1 MNRSGNDSLL
11 AKFRKAV
18 RDGEAASDASSVKR
32 GIVLEQAYRDLLL
45 ENQVLVESNRR
56 LHERLARAEGGQSE
70 SPAAQQL
77 IRTQRNALAERSH
90 QLREANY
97 ANKELRRRYAKLQEE
112 TRRLA
117 EAHAQRATTTP
128 RLKSALAASEKQAR
142 ELQDELR
149 RVRTELATLT
159 DRYYQ
164 LQARIDPAVS
174 ADRVVNGDF

>member
-1 MNRSGNDSLL
+1 MKRSRDDSLL
-11 AKFRKAV
+11 ARFRKSAGN
-18 RDGEAASDASSVKR
+18 GEAATDASSVKN
-32 GIVLEQAYRDLLL
+32 GIALEQAYRDLLL

-56 LHERLARAEGGQSE
+56 LHERLARAEGGQAE

-77 IRTQRNALAERSH
+77 IRTQRNALADRSH
-90 QLREANY
+90 QLREATY

-128 RLKSALAASEKQAR
+128 RLESELAASQKQVR
-142 ELQDELR
+142 DLQEELR
-149 RVRTELATLT
+149 RVKVELATLT